1 MRARDVSRAAL
12 AAAMLA
18 PAVLAGCDDPPPGPR
33 AASSSAAAPPP
44 SSVAAGPMAPPPAS
58 ASGATTPAPPPG
70 RLEVLKLVITS
81 NVRDKD
87 PVDRVVTAGA
97 GERVFAHVTLRNR
110 TGADRRVR
118 LTCRVNDKTRS
129 DVELD
134 VESSWSYRTWAYCT
148 LKATEKKGE
157 LAFQI
162 TGEEGLPLAEARV
175 PIGAKM
181 VTREKKGR

>member
-1 MRARDVSRAAL
+1 MRAGDPRWAAL
-12 AAAMLA
+12 AAA
-18 PAVLAGCDDPPPGPR
+18 VLAGCEDPPRAPHP
-33 AASSSAAAPPP
+33 AASASSAPAGAPS
-44 SSVAAGPMAPPPAS
+44 SSVAAPPAASPPAS
-58 ASGATTPAPPPG
+58 ASGAITPAQPLG
-70 RLEVLKLVITS
+70 RLEVLKLVVTS

-118 LTCRVNDKTRS
+118 LTCQVNEKTRS

-148 LKATEKKGE
+148 LKATEKTGQ
-157 LAFQI
+157 LVFQI
-162 TGEEGLPLAEARV
+162 TGEDGLPLADARV

-181 VTREKKGR
+181 VTRAKKGR